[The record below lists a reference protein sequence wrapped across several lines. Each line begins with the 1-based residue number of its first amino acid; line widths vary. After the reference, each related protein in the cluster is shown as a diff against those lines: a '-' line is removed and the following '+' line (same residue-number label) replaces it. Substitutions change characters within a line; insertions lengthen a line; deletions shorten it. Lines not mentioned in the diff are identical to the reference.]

1 MIAPRLNTGQLAAA
15 YDGRTL
21 LVTGATGFLGKALIE
36 KLLRQFPQVSRI
48 FLLIRPRPGV
58 DPGESIRLRMEQEI
72 FRSAV
77 FKELRAFHGDRFG
90 AFLSDK
96 VEGVAG
102 DISEPRLGLSEKT
115 LHRLTSEVDCVI
127 NVAALVGF
135 DERLDH
141 SVTCNTLGPKHLLEV
156 AAMCRNPVVL
166 HVSTAYV
173 SGRRSGFIPEEALEP
188 DRCALQVMGVPLEEP
203 FRFEREI
210 EAALRR
216 AREVE
221 SESQTPA
228 AQCEFLHAAQAQLST
243 RHHNNNGALH
253 REAENQRQRWVRER
267 LSEDGRARA
276 RRFGWFDTYTFSKAL
291 GEQML
296 IKHRDGVPLVI
307 VRPSIIESSFS
318 DPEPGWIEGF
328 RMGEPILFG
337 YGKGRVPDFP
347 GHPDIVIDFVPVDF
361 VVNAILAILA
371 VAAEGGKVKV
381 FQVATSGE
389 NPLLFGD
396 CMNYC
401 LEYFR
406 RSPMRSSSGRPILP
420 RPWKY
425 RSEDQFHAWL
435 DRRRHALS
443 AALKVCDHVDGSPAA
458 TRLRR
463 ELTAQRLRL
472 ERLAHYSQ
480 LYGNY
485 ARLYCRF
492 TTDNTRDLF
501 RSLSSDEQSALF
513 FDPTA
518 IEWQKY
524 IRDIHLPGVKRHVL
538 KKEGREI

>member
-1 MIAPRLNTGQLAAA
+1 MIAPRLNAGQLADT

-36 KLLRQFPQVSRI
+36 KLLRQFPQVRRI
-48 FLLIRPRPGV
+48 FLLIRPRQGM
-58 DPGESIRLRMEQEI
+58 DARLRMDQEI

-77 FKELRAFHGDRFG
+77 FNELRALQGDRFR
-90 AFLSDK
+90 AFLSDRI
-96 VEGVAG
+96 EGISG
-102 DISEPRLGLSEKT
+102 DISEPRLGLSEVD
-115 LHRLTSEVDCVI
+115 LQRLAREVDLVI

-141 SVTCNTLGPKHLLEV
+141 SVTCNTLGPKHLLEF
-156 AAMCRNPVVL
+156 ATMCRNPVVL

-173 SGRRSGFIPEEALEP
+173 NGRRSGFIPEEPLEP
-188 DRCALQVMGVPLEEP
+188 DRCVLQSMGVPLEEP
-203 FRFEREI
+203 FQFEREI
-210 EAALRR
+210 EAALQR

-221 SESQTPA
+221 SESQR
-228 AQCEFLHAAQAQLST
+228 EFPN
-243 RHHNNNGALH
+243 RHHHNKD
-253 REAENQRQRWVRER
+253 AENQRRRWVRER
-267 LSEDGRARA
+267 LSQDGMARA

-296 IKHRDGVPLVI
+296 IKHRDGVPLI
-307 VRPSIIESSFS
+307 ILRPSIIESSFS

-328 RMGEPILFG
+328 RMSDPILFG

-347 GHPDIVIDFVPVDF
+347 GRPDIVIDFVPVDF
-361 VVNAILAILA
+361 VVNAILASLA
-371 VAAEGGKVKV
+371 VAAEPGKVKV

-389 NPLLFGD
+389 NPLHLRD

-406 RSPMRSSSGRPILP
+406 RSPMRSASGHPIQP

-425 RSEDQFHAWL
+425 RSEEQFHAWL
-435 DRRRHALS
+435 DRKRHSLS
-443 AALKVCDHVDGSPAA
+443 AALETCGHV
-458 TRLRR
+458 RLRR

-485 ARLYCRF
+485 ARLSCRF
-492 TTDNTRDLF
+492 ATDNTRSLF
-501 RSLSSDEQSALF
+501 RSLSPEEQSALF

-518 IEWQKY
+518 IDWQKY
-524 IRDIHLPGVKRHVL
+524 IRDIHMPGVKRHVL
-538 KKEGREI
+538 KKEDVL